1 MPPPEPPPGP
11 EAKDP
16 WAVLGIE
23 PGTPKDEAR
32 KAFRALIAQYHPDK
46 VAHLAPEFHALAE
59 RRTRELLEAWEALER
74 EA

>member
-1 MPPPEPPPGP
+1 
-11 EAKDP
+11 
-16 WAVLGIE
+16 VLGIA

-59 RRTRELLEAWEALER
+59 RRTREILEAWAEVER
-74 EA
+74 DAS